1 MSVNGR
7 MGTVLVVFLLIT
19 SVGTIGAVEEMPLED
34 AFDGITPTEEAD
46 EVYITEAGEAVLVYH
61 HSSDRSS
68 HEGEFGV
75 EPGSIYA
82 QYEGDLE
89 ERPAVIG
96 DATTRLDGQSL
107 SSSGDLLV
115 TETDRIVDLEA
126 AVDVH
131 RTGQDSSSSVD
142 VYATVTDL
150 ETGYEAVHSDG
161 ELEVGPETLVAS
173 GTTRTVANDS
183 AVPVRTDD
191 LEATVT
197 ETEAG
202 YGLEVRER
210 RPVED
215 WERDRW
221 DTREDAAETLENR
234 YASIAITLGG
244 TADGDLE
251 EYRFDD
257 DVVAYEY
264 EVEFVGIEQRATEM
278 AVTLGQ
284 QRSEIDLD
292 ETQTRA
298 MADRLAQAD
307 LEELSFAVDRDGRQT
322 DIEWRLEVRGY
333 DELVLGTVEIADAL
347 EGIDDGVTDR
357 FDEVSETF
365 DARAAADL
373 HQRAAW
379 NVSVVDRDDV
389 TTVDATWDTE
399 AEGWADYVAELEER
413 DLESLVPWT
422 VATARVETTTEGIE
436 VVYDYE
442 RAHDGAFEMDLDG
455 PAGDVTDIVSPAPFD
470 GALKT
475 AELARVDVAIDEGSY
490 ELEAAAVDPGVL
502 DTLSSSLGE
511 SVTEAHVETADGS
524 STAYVV
530 LEEFVEEPTDE
541 EIQDREQVGADTDV
555 YGPGEWDREFPTLDH
570 QRVESFLDTDLEEAT
585 GDDGERTVAV
595 PVLVGGFLLI
605 ALGVLYAVRRGS
617 LERADEG

>member
-7 MGTVLVVFLLIT
+7 AGTVLVIFVLVT
-19 SVGTIGAVEEMPLED
+19 SVGSVGAVGAIPLED
-34 AFDGITPTEEAD
+34 ALDGISPTEEAD
-46 EVYITEAGEAVLVYH
+46 EVYVTEAGEAVLVYH
-61 HSSDRSS
+61 HSSDLSS
-68 HEGEFGV
+68 QEGEFGV

-131 RTGQDSSSSVD
+131 RTEQDSSSSVD
-142 VYATVTDL
+142 VHATVADL

-173 GTTRTVANDS
+173 GTTRTVTNGS
-183 AVPVRTDD
+183 AAPARTDD

-202 YGLEVRER
+202 YALEVRER
-210 RPVED
+210 RSVAD

-234 YASIAITLGG
+234 YASIAVTLGG

-257 DVVAYEY
+257 DVVTYEY
-264 EVEFVGIEQRATEM
+264 EVELVGVEQRASEM
-278 AVTLGQ
+278 AVTLAQ

-347 EGIDDGVTDR
+347 EGVDDGVTDR

-365 DARAAADL
+365 DARAAAEL

-379 NVSVVDRDDV
+379 NVSVVDRGEV

-399 AEGWADYVAELEER
+399 AEGWAAYVSELEER

-422 VATARVETTTEGIE
+422 VATARAETTADGID

-442 RAHDGAFEMDLDG
+442 RAHDGAFEMSLDG
-455 PAGDVTDIVSPAPFD
+455 PAGDVTDVISPSPFD
-470 GALKT
+470 GVLET
-475 AELARVDVAIDEGSY
+475 AELARIDVTIDEGRY
-490 ELEAAAVDPGVL
+490 DLEAAAVDPGVL
-502 DTLSSSLGE
+502 DTLSSSVGE
-511 SVTEAHVETADGS
+511 SITEAHVETADGS

-530 LEEFVEEPTDE
+530 LEEFVDEPTDE
-541 EIQDREQVGADTDV
+541 EIRDHEQVGTDTDV

-570 QRVESFLDTDLEEAT
+570 QRVESFLDTDLEGAD
-585 GDDGERTVAV
+585 GDDGERAVAV
-595 PVLVGGFLLI
+595 PVLVGGLLVT
-605 ALGVLYAVRRGS
+605 ALGVFYAVRRGS
-617 LERADEG
+617 LESGG